1 MSARNSNLG
10 FLDLH
15 HTPCSSSMAKRVADV
30 CLDRHHVL
38 FCVGNFLSFPPSSC
52 EVLMSFKKQGRSPV
66 VGDPF
71 ELKDPPKGD
80 EKPQPKVEVAA
91 EPKQKDKPNLK

>member
-1 MSARNSNLG
+1 
-10 FLDLH
+10 
-15 HTPCSSSMAKRVADV
+15 
-30 CLDRHHVL
+30 
-38 FCVGNFLSFPPSSC
+38 
-52 EVLMSFKKQGRSPV
+52 MSFKKQGRSPV